1 MPLLQEEPG
10 HVVSKCFKKKFDEKS
25 SKANRG
31 EDIALVA
38 SNEGQ
43 KWNRDVQMCVDLC
56 RYRAYS

>member
-31 EDIALVA
+31 EDIERLWLLMKVRNGTERSGTLTVEPA
-38 SNEGQ
+38 ST
-43 KWNRDVQMCVDLC
+43 
-56 RYRAYS
+56 